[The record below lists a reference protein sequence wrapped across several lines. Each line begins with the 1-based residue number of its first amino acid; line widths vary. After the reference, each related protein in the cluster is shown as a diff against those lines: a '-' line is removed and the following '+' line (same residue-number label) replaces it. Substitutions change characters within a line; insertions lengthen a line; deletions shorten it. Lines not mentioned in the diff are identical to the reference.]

1 MIIANIAEY
10 AKLIMKG
17 YFVRMYLQVKI
28 IARRKDVMKKAPKCA
43 RGPDNGIDRGIRD
56 WIFDTFFIAK
66 YYRIMSCDV
75 INSMITKTNFFIL
88 NC

>member
-1 MIIANIAEY
+1 
-10 AKLIMKG
+10 
-17 YFVRMYLQVKI
+17 
-28 IARRKDVMKKAPKCA
+28 MKKAPKCA